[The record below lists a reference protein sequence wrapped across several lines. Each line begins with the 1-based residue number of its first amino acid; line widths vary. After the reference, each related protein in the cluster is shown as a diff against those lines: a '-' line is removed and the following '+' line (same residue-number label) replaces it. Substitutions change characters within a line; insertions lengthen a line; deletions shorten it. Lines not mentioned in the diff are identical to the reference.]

1 MRRFSFF
8 TIVLFALPS
17 AQGAAQT
24 RAQPDTAA
32 VAFVQGMMYHHA
44 QAIVMSELAPSRSN
58 RSDLR
63 TAARKIDASQ
73 RDEIAM
79 MRHWLER
86 RHQTVPVIDTAPPDT
101 AGRAMAGMQMPDD
114 NHSAHHLM
122 PGMLTADELHRLSHA
137 HGAKFDSLYLKY
149 MIAHHK
155 GALTMV
161 AKLFSTSGT
170 TDDPEISQLAS
181 EIDADQTA
189 EIARMQSMQAHSPK
203 NRTK

>member
-1 MRRFSFF
+1 MRRFSFLTF
-8 TIVLFALPS
+8 ALFVLPS

-24 RAQPDTAA
+24 RAQPDAA
-32 VAFVQGMMYHHA
+32 VVDFVQGMMHHHA
-44 QAIVMSELAPSRSN
+44 QAIVMSELAPSHSN

-63 TAARKIDASQ
+63 TAARKIDVSQ

-79 MRHWLER
+79 MRRWLEKHGR
-86 RHQTVPVIDTAPPDT
+86 TVPALDTAPTDT
-101 AGRAMAGMQMPDD
+101 ADAMPGMQMPDD

-161 AKLFSTSGT
+161 AKLFSTSGA

-203 NRTK
+203 NRKK